1 MPLNVIRL
9 SVKKL
14 ANLYSGENAGI
25 NPRLVFNEIIM
36 FVYYSETASK
46 TGMIM
51 LFGEI
56 SSKIEVDYQQVVR
69 ETIKNIGYD
78 DSSKG
83 VCQSLLVVDL
93 IGRSHDCKVWEQRVF
108 VPWCTE
114 GESGEGARLL
124 VPSLNYT
131 HAVM

>member
-1 MPLNVIRL
+1 MPRNVVIRL
-9 SVKKL
+9 SVEKL

-83 VCQSLLVVDL
+83 VSITASRWSDWT
-93 IGRSHDCKVWEQRVF
+93 K
-108 VPWCTE
+108 P
-114 GESGEGARLL
+114 RL
-124 VPSLNYT
+124 
-131 HAVM
+131 